1 MTTLINAKSDDE
13 ESQKE
18 MKAKSEWKR
27 VKNEEEEMRIEDN
40 QEERKQWEQKKSYFC
55 VTSRLWDQ

>member
-27 VKNEEEEMRIEDN
+27 VKNEEEMRIENN
-40 QEERKQWEQKKSYFC
+40 QEERKQ
-55 VTSRLWDQ
+55 

>member
-40 QEERKQWEQKKSYFC
+40 QEERKQ
-55 VTSRLWDQ
+55 